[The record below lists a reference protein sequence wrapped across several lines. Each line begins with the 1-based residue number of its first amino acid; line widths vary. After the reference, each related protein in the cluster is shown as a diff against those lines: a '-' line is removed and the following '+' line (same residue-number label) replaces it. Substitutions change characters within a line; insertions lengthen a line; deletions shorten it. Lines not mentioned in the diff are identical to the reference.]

1 MPARSCLLSGQFSRT
16 CQGFLGNYSK
26 KLPDGTSTM
35 PEYPEEERRF
45 LLDPTMPEQLKAVG
59 YETTLIGK
67 WHVQP
72 SPPQVGFDYSL
83 YPRVHHRHAGQTF
96 IENEPPGET
105 HSVDYEAK
113 AVRDYL
119 DSVAGDGISPPHMPL
134 DDAPERYLHMYSP
147 ERVPI
152 RDNVWRDDGSLPYDE
167 NWFKIYLWDF
177 LYYQEHLE
185 HTEQLPQGFTLRH
198 LIARYY
204 GMTCWVDDQ
213 VGRLMQGLSANG
225 LDQDTIVLFLSD
237 HGDNLGSH
245 GLFNKGRLMEESI
258 RIPMIWWGPRW
269 LAPQVRQGEVASIID
284 VMPTVLDLAGGHTPA
299 SVQGHSLAPALLAEG
314 DGPDHAIIETTRG
327 EIGLR
332 TPGHL
337 CGLQLDED
345 RRKITDAG
353 GCLYDLEADPY
364 QMTNLMETGDSADV
378 AAVLG
383 DRLRAWHEATTIRD
397 APDLPEAR

>member
-72 SPPQVGFDYSL
+72 SP
-83 YPRVHHRHAGQTF
+83 
-96 IENEPPGET
+96 
-105 HSVDYEAK
+105 
-113 AVRDYL
+113 
-119 DSVAGDGISPPHMPL
+119 
-134 DDAPERYLHMYSP
+134 
-147 ERVPI
+147 
-152 RDNVWRDDGSLPYDE
+152 
-167 NWFKIYLWDF
+167 
-177 LYYQEHLE
+177 
-185 HTEQLPQGFTLRH
+185 
-198 LIARYY
+198 
-204 GMTCWVDDQ
+204 
-213 VGRLMQGLSANG
+213 
-225 LDQDTIVLFLSD
+225 
-237 HGDNLGSH
+237 
-245 GLFNKGRLMEESI
+245 
-258 RIPMIWWGPRW
+258 
-269 LAPQVRQGEVASIID
+269 PQVRQGEVASIID